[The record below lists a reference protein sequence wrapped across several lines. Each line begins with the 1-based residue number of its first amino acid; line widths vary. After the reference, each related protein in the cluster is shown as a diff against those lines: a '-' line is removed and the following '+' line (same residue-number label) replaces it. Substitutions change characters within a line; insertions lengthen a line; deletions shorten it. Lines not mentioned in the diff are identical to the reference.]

1 MNNFTC
7 KNPTLQWK
15 FPSEPVIAGI
25 FVVALGWNL
34 QPMLSS
40 YMKNWKR
47 YVMTLLPKL
56 KHVIEFVSR
65 EYFVHLNART

>member
-1 MNNFTC
+1 MNNLY
-7 KNPTLQWK
+7 LQKPNIAMK

-56 KHVIEFVSR
+56 KHVIDLVSR
-65 EYFVHLNART
+65 EYFVH